1 MTTQTAPQ
9 PATQPRLDY
18 RAAPD
23 AIKGMYELES
33 YVRNSGLDHKLLHL
47 IKTRASQMNGCAFCL
62 DMHTKDARA
71 VGETEQRLYAL
82 NAWRETPFFTDAER
96 AALAWTE
103 ALTNI
108 QQGHAPDDVYEELAR
123 HYAEKEIIALT
134 LAITTINA
142 WNRIAIGFRVP
153 PGSYQPQQITR
164 RFATF

>member
-1 MTTQTAPQ
+1 MTTQAP
-9 PATQPRLDY
+9 TQPRIDY
-18 RAAPD
+18 RTASPE

-33 YVRNSGLDHKLLHL
+33 FVRNSGLDHKLLHL
-47 IKTRASQMNGCAFCL
+47 IKTRASQMNGCAFCI

-82 NAWRETPFFTDAER
+82 NAWRETPFFTDQER

-108 QQGHAPDDVYEELAR
+108 QQGHAPDDVYDELTR
-123 HYAEKEIIALT
+123 HFSEQDIVALT

-142 WNRIAIGFRVP
+142 WNRIAVGFRAPV
-153 PGSYQPQQITR
+153 GTYQPQQITR
-164 RFATF
+164 KFATF